1 MADLV
6 TQFPVDLGFAAT
18 NFNTITPALV
28 SETNSGKIRRAGFGH
43 SYYTWECQF
52 PTLTF
57 DQAKY
62 VQGFLAQA
70 AGQIFSFEI
79 VMPKLSYSAAA
90 NATSTLTHGAASA
103 GARSVSVT
111 GTANHQV
118 IKSGDFFKFSGH
130 TKVYQATTDLT
141 LSAGGTGT
149 LNFSGGLVQAISSSG
164 TVSRNA
170 FPWTACVEEDTQAV
184 EYGAGGLSRLSVK
197 MREVWGV

>member
-57 DQAKY
+57 NQAKY

-79 VMPKLSYSAAA
+79 ILPKLSYSAASSP
-90 NATSTLTHGAASA
+90 TTTLNHGSASA

-111 GTANHQV
+111 GTNSAQV

-130 TKVYQATTDLT
+130 TKVYQATSDLT
-141 LSAGGTGT
+141 LSAGGSGT
-149 LNFSGGLVQAISSSG
+149 LNFSGGLVQAITSG
-164 TVSRNA
+164 TVSRNGFA
-170 FPWTACVEEDTQAV
+170 WTACLDEDTQAV

>member
-1 MADLV
+1 MADLA

-57 DQAKY
+57 NQAKY

-79 VMPKLSYSAAA
+79 ILPRLSSSAAA
-90 NATSTLTHGAASA
+90 SPTSTLNHGAASA

-111 GTANHQV
+111 GTNNAQV

-130 TKVYQATTDLT
+130 TKVYQATSDLT

-149 LNFSGGLVQAISSSG
+149 LNFSGGLVQAITSG
-164 TVSRNA
+164 SVNRNGFA
-170 FPWTACVEEDTQAV
+170 WTACLDEDTQAI

>member
-18 NFNTITPALV
+18 NFNTITPALI
-28 SETNSGKIRRAGFGH
+28 SETNSGKIRRAGYGH

-57 DQAKY
+57 NQAKY
-62 VQGFLAQA
+62 VQGFLGQA

-79 VMPKLSYSAAA
+79 IIPKLSYSAASSP
-90 NATSTLTHGAASA
+90 TTTLNHGSASA

-111 GTANHQV
+111 GTGSAQV

-130 TKVYQATTDLT
+130 TKVYQATSDLT
-141 LSAGGTGT
+141 LSAGGSGT
-149 LNFSGGLVQAISSSG
+149 LSFSGGLVQAITSG
-164 TVSRNA
+164 TVSRNG
-170 FPWTACVEEDTQAV
+170 FPWTACIDEDTQAV
-184 EYGAGGLSRLSVK
+184 EYGPGGISRLSVK

>member
-18 NFNTITPALV
+18 NFNTITPALI
-28 SETNSGKIRRAGFGH
+28 SETNSGKIRRAGYGH
-43 SYYTWECQF
+43 SYYTWEVQF

-57 DQAKY
+57 NQAKY

-79 VMPKLSYSAAA
+79 IMPKLSYSAASSP
-90 NATSTLTHGAASA
+90 TTTLNHGSASA
-103 GARSVSVT
+103 GARSVSVSAAT
-111 GTANHQV
+111 GSIQV

-141 LSAGGTGT
+141 LSAGGSGT
-149 LNFSGGLVQAISSSG
+149 LNFSGGLVQAITSG
-164 TVSRNA
+164 TVSRNG
-170 FPWTACVEEDTQAV
+170 FPWTACLDEDTQAV
-184 EYGAGGLSRLSVK
+184 EYGVGGLSRLSVK